1 MIGRRRTKKSLAP
14 KRGTA
19 GKEKLLI
26 VGAEKAKMYNDFLSL
41 MFTEKVIGKQEACT
55 ANPRARTSIVDK
67 EGRSYIG

>member
-1 MIGRRRTKKSLAP
+1 MAP

-26 VGAEKAKMYNDFLSL
+26 VGAEKAKTYNDFLSH
-41 MFTEKVIGKQEACT
+41 MFTEKVIGERMTCT

-67 EGRSYIG
+67 ERTGYIG